1 MRKIEIITPQNVPV
15 QFQLANVRERAM
27 AFFFDC
33 LIMFFVSLFLFL
45 FLVADAANSEMQTLI
60 FYCIVFPIYTF
71 YSLFFETLLNGR
83 TPGKAMLKIRVV
95 KLSGS
100 DLKISDFLLRW
111 LFRWIDI
118 WLSAGSLAALQVS
131 SSTNGQRIGDL
142 LADTTVI
149 RQQHDFKVVLNDLLA
164 IRSKQNHEIQF
175 EKAIVF
181 KEEEMLLVKQVLE
194 RYRKFDNE
202 AHKKILVE
210 TAKMVSQRL
219 NLDVFTGAADEFL
232 KAVLVDYITL
242 TRS

>member
-1 MRKIEIITPQNVPV
+1 
-15 QFQLANVRERAM
+15 
-27 AFFFDC
+27 
-33 LIMFFVSLFLFL
+33 
-45 FLVADAANSEMQTLI
+45 
-60 FYCIVFPIYTF
+60 
-71 YSLFFETLLNGR
+71 
-83 TPGKAMLKIRVV
+83 MLKIRVV

-219 NLDVFTGAADEFL
+219 NLDVFPGAADEFL